1 MFTRDVNWDMSMQR
15 IVLIALFVCTVSSC
29 NSLKSG
35 GNSSYNEDNS
45 TSKDKEQCI
54 SYGFAENTIEY
65 KNCLKKLVEQRN
77 QQMTL

>member
-1 MFTRDVNWDMSMQR
+1 MKR
-15 IVLIALFVCTVSSC
+15 IVLIVLLVCTVSSC

-35 GNSSYNEDNS
+35 GNSSSYNEDNS

-77 QQMTL
+77 QQMAL